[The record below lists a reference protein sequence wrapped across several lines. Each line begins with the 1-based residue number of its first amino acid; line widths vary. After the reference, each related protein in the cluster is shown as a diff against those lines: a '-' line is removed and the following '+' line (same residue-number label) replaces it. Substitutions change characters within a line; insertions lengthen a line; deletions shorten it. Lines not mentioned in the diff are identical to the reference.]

1 MQNMS
6 LFSQI
11 LQLIPKRTFAQLVEK
26 HNVEYRSKG
35 FSSWDQF
42 VSMLFLQFSQASSLR
57 EISYGL
63 QSCEGKLSHL
73 NIKAP
78 KRSTLSYAN
87 NNRNW
92 EFYKEL
98 FEVILAQIKSSS
110 KLKGHKFSFSN
121 KLYSID
127 ASTIDLCLSVFEWAK
142 YKATKGAIKLHM
154 RLDHNGYLPD
164 FVHISDG
171 KEHDVTAAWH
181 FPFERGSVSVFDR
194 GYNDYSLF
202 KHIDEKGAFFVT
214 RLKSNA
220 KMTIVK
226 KQDLPT
232 NSDCDIISDSII
244 KFDKGAYTA
253 DLRLILVK
261 DVEDR
266 EIKFLTN
273 NMELSAETISEIYRE
288 RWKIELFFKEIK
300 QNLKIKTFVG
310 TSENAVMT
318 QVYTALITILLLK
331 YLKLKSE
338 FKWSMSNLATLIRM
352 NLFTHKN
359 LWEWIN
365 APYLL
370 EEDVGKIESKQ
381 MRMNFT

>member
-1 MQNMS
+1 MKNMS

-11 LQLIPKRTFAQLVEK
+11 LQLIPKRTFEQLVEK

-63 QSCEGKLSHL
+63 QSSEGKLSHL

-87 NNRNW
+87 NNRDW
-92 EFYKEL
+92 KFYKDL
-98 FEVILAQIKSSS
+98 FEVILAQTKSSS
-110 KLKGHKFSFSN
+110 KLKGHNFSFSN
-121 KLYSID
+121 RLYSID
-127 ASTIDLCLSVFEWAK
+127 ASTIDLCLSVFDWAK
-142 YKATKGAIKLHM
+142 YKTTKGAIKLHM

-171 KEHDVTAAWH
+171 KEHEVTAAWR
-181 FPFERGSVSVFDR
+181 FPFEKGSISVFDR

-202 KHIDEKGAFFVT
+202 KYIDEKEAFFVT

-220 KMTIVK
+220 KVTIVE
-226 KQDLPT
+226 KQVLP
-232 NSDCDIISDSII
+232 SKVDCDIISDSII
-244 KFDKGAYTA
+244 KLDKGAYT
-253 DLRLILVK
+253 DELRLILVK

-266 EIKFLTN
+266 YIRFLTN
-273 NMELSAETISEIYRE
+273 NMNLSAETISEIYRE

-370 EEDVGKIESKQ
+370 EKDVGKVEAKQ
-381 MRMNFT
+381 MSMNFT